1 MKCMKKK
8 PKKLKEYQK
17 NYCED
22 NKSKKPKFDKKFNL
36 IKNLIIHHKLLILVI
51 FFFISLCTA
60 LTQ

>member
-8 PKKLKEYQK
+8 KKKLKEYQK

-22 NKSKKPKFDKKFNL
+22 NKSKKPKFDTKFNL